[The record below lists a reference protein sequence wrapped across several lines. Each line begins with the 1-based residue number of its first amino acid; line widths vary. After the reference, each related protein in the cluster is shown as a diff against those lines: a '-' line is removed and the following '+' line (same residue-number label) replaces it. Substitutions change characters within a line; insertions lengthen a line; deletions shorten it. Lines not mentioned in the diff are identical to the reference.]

1 LNSKP
6 KNWHKFKKILGLAHQ
21 SDGFN
26 TFSQR
31 RWLAIFHVLSF
42 IGKIKVESKWS
53 ILQVFEDEFD
63 VLISMHSRRPLVN
76 TTLLL
81 FDVALNSCIK
91 FADEVLI
98 P

>member
-1 LNSKP
+1 M
-6 KNWHKFKKILGLAHQ
+6 
-21 SDGFN
+21 
-26 TFSQR
+26 
-31 RWLAIFHVLSF
+31 
-42 IGKIKVESKWS
+42 ESKWS